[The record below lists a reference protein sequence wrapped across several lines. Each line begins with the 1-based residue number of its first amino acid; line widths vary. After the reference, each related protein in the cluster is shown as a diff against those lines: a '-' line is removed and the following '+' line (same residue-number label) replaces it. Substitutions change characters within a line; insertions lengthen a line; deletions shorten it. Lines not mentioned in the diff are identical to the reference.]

1 MSYQVFARKYR
12 PLTFNDVIGQDH
24 VIQTLRHAIEQNRLA
39 HAYLFV
45 GPRGTGKT
53 STARIFAKALNCTG
67 GPKVDFDPNE
77 DICREIAEGRSLDVL
92 EIDGA
97 SNRGIDNIR
106 DLRDN
111 VRFAPSSGTFRIV
124 YIDEVHMLTKE
135 SFNALLKT
143 LEEPPPHVKFI
154 FATTEPHKIL
164 PTILSRCQRFD
175 LRPIPTET
183 IATHLLHI
191 AKLEGVA
198 LSDEAAFAVAKAA
211 DGGMRDAQS
220 MLDQLVSFCGT
231 TIDETQVLDIFGI
244 TSRETVS
251 TVLTHILSKD
261 LPSLLHLIHE
271 QAEAGRDMGQLLSEI
286 ISSVRE
292 ILVAKV
298 DPTATLE
305 SIPHEHLVRMG
316 DLLNKTRT
324 DKILRLVEVLS
335 ETEDKM
341 RWSSNKRLHLEMG
354 LIKAVHALAE
364 ASISDIIKA
373 IEGAPLTTGS
383 PEIQY
388 TPPTQVII
396 ASTPSIPVATTAPVT
411 PPPANPPAP
420 DTFGAEDAIPS
431 FTTTPISSLSTP
443 PSPLVVE
450 GVPALAKEKQEIDE
464 KESTIKATETEVEV
478 KAPDTTLFASI
489 PGTSSE
495 PEQASPPPA
504 LPQVDTTPI
513 PSASP
518 TSRPLMAISSDPVRL
533 EPIPTILDEQG
544 DETQQPPE
552 EPTPVDTLTASF
564 TDTLFSPPVE
574 IATVITDE
582 PTEHIEAT
590 SWQQII
596 DSIAKRFP
604 IKAEFIRHSQFMRQE
619 GINYI
624 VAVHSSDTQA
634 RDTLIQPQFKTKVE
648 EILSAN
654 LGFAVTLVVK
664 ISDHI
669 PPPPEEELEP
679 LPEPK
684 KKPNH
689 PVVSS
694 IKESSQQPTP
704 AEAPISPTAPKKDGP
719 NFYEDPFILQAL
731 EAFKARIIK

>member
-1 MSYQVFARKYR
+1 
-12 PLTFNDVIGQDH
+12 
-24 VIQTLRHAIEQNRLA
+24 
-39 HAYLFV
+39 
-45 GPRGTGKT
+45 
-53 STARIFAKALNCTG
+53 
-67 GPKVDFDPNE
+67 
-77 DICREIAEGRSLDVL
+77 
-92 EIDGA
+92 
-97 SNRGIDNIR
+97 
-106 DLRDN
+106 
-111 VRFAPSSGTFRIV
+111 
-124 YIDEVHMLTKE
+124 
-135 SFNALLKT
+135 
-143 LEEPPPHVKFI
+143 
-154 FATTEPHKIL
+154 
-164 PTILSRCQRFD
+164 
-175 LRPIPTET
+175 
-183 IATHLLHI
+183 
-191 AKLEGVA
+191 EGVA

-552 EPTPVDTLTASF
+552 EPTPVDTLTTSF

-590 SWQQII
+590 SWKQTI

-634 RDTLIQPQFKTKVE
+634 RDTLIHPQFKTKVE

-684 KKPNH
+684 KKPIH
-689 PVVSS
+689 PFVSS
-694 IKESSQQPTP
+694 KKESSQQPTP

>member
-634 RDTLIQPQFKTKVE
+634 RDTLIHPQFKTKVE

-684 KKPNH
+684 KKPIH
-689 PVVSS
+689 PFVSS
-694 IKESSQQPTP
+694 KKESSQQPTP

>member
-1 MSYQVFARKYR
+1 
-12 PLTFNDVIGQDH
+12 
-24 VIQTLRHAIEQNRLA
+24 
-39 HAYLFV
+39 
-45 GPRGTGKT
+45 
-53 STARIFAKALNCTG
+53 
-67 GPKVDFDPNE
+67 
-77 DICREIAEGRSLDVL
+77 
-92 EIDGA
+92 
-97 SNRGIDNIR
+97 
-106 DLRDN
+106 
-111 VRFAPSSGTFRIV
+111 
-124 YIDEVHMLTKE
+124 
-135 SFNALLKT
+135 
-143 LEEPPPHVKFI
+143 
-154 FATTEPHKIL
+154 
-164 PTILSRCQRFD
+164 
-175 LRPIPTET
+175 
-183 IATHLLHI
+183 
-191 AKLEGVA
+191 
-198 LSDEAAFAVAKAA
+198 
-211 DGGMRDAQS
+211 
-220 MLDQLVSFCGT
+220 
-231 TIDETQVLDIFGI
+231 VLDIFGI

-373 IEGAPLTTGS
+373 IEGAPLTAGS
-383 PEIQY
+383 PELQY

-396 ASTPSIPVATTAPVT
+396 ASTPSIPVATTEPVT

-634 RDTLIQPQFKTKVE
+634 RDTLIHPQFKTKVE

-684 KKPNH
+684 PDPKPIH

-694 IKESSQQPTP
+694 KKESSQQPTP

-731 EAFKARIIK
+731 EA

>member
-552 EPTPVDTLTASF
+552 EPTPVDTLTTSF

-634 RDTLIQPQFKTKVE
+634 RDTLIHPQFKTKVE

-684 KKPNH
+684 KKPIH
-689 PVVSS
+689 PFVSS
-694 IKESSQQPTP
+694 KKESSQQPTP